1 MKDNTRCRECAYQT
15 RLSLCGDEP
24 VCFYCGITGKSR
36 MVKCPAG
43 DECTLFSPL
52 GTDIDRRELFF
63 SDDIVSYG
71 WCEDWHHKTE
81 EEDRNN
87 DALYIGFR
95 AYHGGHCGDR

>member
-24 VCFYCGITGKSR
+24 VCFYCGITGKAR

-63 SDDIVSYG
+63 SDDVVSYG
-71 WCEDWHHKTE
+71 WCEDWHNKT